1 MKKLLIAVAAIG
13 GIIAASSCGNT
24 KLTEAED
31 QNYRLNDS
39 LQTALNNADSMFS
52 ILYDVTTGLEQI
64 AQLEHLLN
72 ANVNTENIDARHD
85 IETQMIAIQQGLI
98 QRRKRIAELEARLGK
113 SAGENSKL
121 REQLTALR
129 TQIDDQAKAV
139 SDLTERLTAAN
150 FRIDVLT
157 DSVSDLQATVDTI
170 SAAKAQVESER
181 NRAIDDLHAVYY
193 VIGSNDELKTHNF
206 ISGGGFLRKTKVLES
221 DFDQNYMTR
230 ADRRTL
236 TVIPLDAKKAKVLTK
251 QPEDSYTLEKDANDM
266 LSLHIKDSRRF
277 WATSNFLVVETKR

>member
-1 MKKLLIAVAAIG
+1 MKKLLIAVAALG
-13 GIIAASSCGNT
+13 GMIAASSCGNT
-24 KLTEAED
+24 KLTEAEN

-64 AQLEHLLN
+64 ARLEHLLN

-85 IETQMIAIQQGLI
+85 IEAQMVAIQQGLI
-98 QRRKRIAELEARLGK
+98 QRRKRIEELESRLGK
-113 SAGENSKL
+113 SAGENSRL

-139 SDLTERLTAAN
+139 SNLTERLTAAN

-157 DSVSDLQATVDTI
+157 DSVSDLQAAVDTI

-181 NRAIDDLHAVYY
+181 NRALDDLHAVYY
-193 VIGSNDELKTHNF
+193 VIGSNDELKTHKF
-206 ISGGGFLRKTKVLES
+206 ISGGGFLRQTKVLES

-230 ADRRTL
+230 ADRRQL

-251 QPEDSYTLEKDANDM
+251 QPEDSYALEKDANDM
-266 LSLHIKDSRRF
+266 LSLHIKDPQRF